1 MHFFTFRNPQRALS
15 HREHVFSFYSLR
27 PHSFVGESFHFPHN
41 SHSHTTPS
49 PCTAPGHPPDR
60 HKVAKEPIEVHTLSQ
75 IKKEI
80 EDNLRR
86 PSEKSVPPP
95 IALSLPLRASIME
108 HKGCRSILEYPSFSP
123 LWKDRLG
130 CHTLTLLMPRGSHTL
145 PQQLFRD
152 FFF

>member
-1 MHFFTFRNPQRALS
+1 MCHCN
-15 HREHVFSFYSLR
+15 VFSFYSLR
-27 PHSFVGESFHFPHN
+27 PHSFVVESFDFAHN

-60 HKVAKEPIEVHTLSQ
+60 HEVVKEPIEVHTLSQ

-95 IALSLPLRASIME
+95 IALSLPLRQVVVIYVEKNFYSVAIQSTPVGTDG
-108 HKGCRSILEYPSFSP
+108 HGKRPSSNRVAG
-123 LWKDRLG
+123 LVVAG
-130 CHTLTLLMPRGSHTL
+130 VHI
-145 PQQLFRD
+145 
-152 FFF
+152 